1 MATKKGPAMRR
12 TDGSVEEFLAGVPD
26 EQRREDSRRL
36 CTMMQEI
43 TGQPPAMWGASIIGF
58 GTYHYRYAS
67 GHEGDSALASFAPR
81 RQHLAIYLVGEFE
94 SRYRSVLARLG
105 PHKSGK
111 GCLYIKRLD
120 DVDGDA
126 LRELI
131 DRSVRVRRGI
141 DRAFG

>member
-36 CTMMQEI
+36 CTMMQAI
-43 TGQPPAMWGASIIGF
+43 TGEPPAMWGASIIGF

-67 GHEGDSALASFAPR
+67 GREGDSALASFAPR
-81 RQHLAIYLVGEFE
+81 RQHLVIYLVGEFE
-94 SRYRSVLARLG
+94 SRHQSALARLG

>member
-36 CTMMQEI
+36 CTMMQAI
-43 TGQPPAMWGASIIGF
+43 TGEPPAMWGASIIGF

-126 LRELI
+126 LREVI